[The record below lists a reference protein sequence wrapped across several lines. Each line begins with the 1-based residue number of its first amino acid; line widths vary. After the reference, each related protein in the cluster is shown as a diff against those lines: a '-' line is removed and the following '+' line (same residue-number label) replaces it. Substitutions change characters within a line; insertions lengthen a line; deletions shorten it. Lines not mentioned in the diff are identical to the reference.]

1 MKKKLI
7 SYILAGACILG
18 AAGCT
23 SNPTTSTSENSS
35 VETKTENVMLS
46 FDNYSELLSVLMLSA
61 PFGGTDFCSDQ
72 NYVVEGESSLRVAPE
87 GEYGTINTFPTM
99 TIYTDGKSFYEG
111 DFSSLENIS
120 FYVYNANDV
129 ELHLQLALNAQDN
142 QVTARYAPTKQYTLM
157 PNSWNKVV
165 YDFSDGA
172 LRKSLNDLKI
182 VNFLQISFM
191 EYKQNKTDEP
201 YIYYFDCLQGQKSE
215 KEFSQYQA
223 NLGDNQIYNFE
234 KLEDKYSVLCE
245 STNKEAYFLPKTSIC
260 TDKVFTTEGTKSL
273 KVEYPCVRNDR
284 VRSYGNI
291 YTYLYFDMSYT
302 LIPDDAEAVSV
313 DVINA
318 NDFTVIISVT
328 GCDELGNLT
337 TTKEVLMQPNT
348 MQTFTVNVAALSYL
362 RLNFTN
368 RIEPV
373 YSVLY
378 VDNIQFH

>member
-7 SYILAGACILG
+7 SYILAGACVLG
-18 AAGCT
+18 AVGCT
-23 SNPTTSTSENSS
+23 SNPTASASETDR
-35 VETKTENVMLS
+35 VETKEENVMLS

-61 PFGGTDFCSDQ
+61 PFGGTDFCSDK

-87 GEYGTINTFPTM
+87 GEYGTVNTYPTM
-99 TIYTDGKSFYEG
+99 TIYTDGKSFNG
-111 DFSSLENIS
+111 GNFSSLENIS

-129 ELHLQLALNAQDN
+129 ELHLQLTLNAQDN
-142 QVTARYAPTKQYTLM
+142 QVAARYAPTKQYTLV

-172 LRKSLNDLKI
+172 LRKSTNDLKI

-201 YIYYFDCLQGQKSE
+201 YIYYFDCLQGWE
-215 KEFSQYQA
+215 RDAEASQYQA
-223 NLGDNQIYNFE
+223 DLGDNQIYNFE
-234 KLEDKYSVLCE
+234 KLGDKYSVLCE

-291 YTYLYFDMSYT
+291 YTYLYFDMSHT
-302 LIPDDAEAVSV
+302 LVPADAETVSV

-318 NDFTVIISVT
+318 NDFTVILSVS

-337 TTKEVLMQPNT
+337 TTQEIVMQPNT
-348 MQTFTVNVAALSYL
+348 TQTFTVNTAALSYL
-362 RLNFTN
+362 RLNFLN
-368 RIEPV
+368 RIDPV

-378 VDNIQFH
+378 VDNVRFH